1 MTSSQT
7 RCIERSTCSGSVFC
21 IDCIDDISYIE
32 CWDGMFCG
40 ANRGCSWYS
49 VLDLVEKWVVFG
61 PWDGM
66 WNEMGQIWGGN
77 WVYNG
82 LK

>member
-1 MTSSQT
+1 
-7 RCIERSTCSGSVFC
+7 
-21 IDCIDDISYIE
+21 
-32 CWDGMFCG
+32 MFCG

-66 WNEMGQIWGGN
+66 WNEMGRIWVEIGFIMG
-77 WVYNG
+77 
-82 LK
+82 